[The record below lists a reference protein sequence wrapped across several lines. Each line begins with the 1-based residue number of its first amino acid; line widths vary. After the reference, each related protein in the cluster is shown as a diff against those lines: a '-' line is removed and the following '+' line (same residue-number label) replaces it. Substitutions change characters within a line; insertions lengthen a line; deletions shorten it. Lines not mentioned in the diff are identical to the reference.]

1 MMVLRL
7 LRWLIIGIL
16 VYFLFR
22 VLFKGKLLGIFRKKR
37 ESGSPSHLEE
47 MKKDPVCGTYV
58 PESQAIKMNWNQKTI
73 YFCSKKC
80 QDEFN
85 KLHS

>member
-1 MMVLRL
+1 MIVIRI

-22 VLFKGKLLGIFRKKR
+22 VLFKGKPLRIFRKKR
-37 ESGSPSHLEE
+37 KSGSSGTLEE
-47 MKKDPVCGTYV
+47 MKKDPVCGTYI
-58 PESQAIKMNWNQKTI
+58 PEGQAIKMKWNQETV
-73 YFCSKKC
+73 YFCSEKC
-80 QDEFN
+80 QNEFK